1 MLFFPGWLIAMATF
15 PGVVTHEI
23 AHRFFCDLT
32 GTSVYKICYFQ
43 RRNPSLQASFLISI
57 GLLIVNTLFC
67 SLLAFSAM
75 IPVYVLKARDVNL
88 IFYALLWV
96 GFSIGMDAFPSNQD
110 LAAC

>member
-1 MLFFPGWLIAMATF
+1 M
-15 PGVVTHEI
+15 
-23 AHRFFCDLT
+23 
-32 GTSVYKICYFQ
+32 YKICYFQ